1 MQVPLTEYD
10 TTPEVRMTVEQRDQL
25 RRVAPSI
32 GITPALGQEHA
43 YDLTPGSFVGAVH
56 LPEGLELL
64 IQPKLPIDRVLFL
77 ISYAVALG
85 RWKEM
90 GSHFE
95 QADSLLE
102 AIIPGYTFQLRRALS
117 RGVLQGYRT
126 DDEALPTVRGRWRI
140 GDQIRNR
147 FGIGPPVEVT
157 FDEFTEDIELNRLMR
172 AGIRRLLRVPV
183 RDDKSRWPLRALDAK
198 LELVRPIDYDP
209 RRVPTPTFDRRSER
223 YRPAV
228 DLARLILAGT
238 SFDLGPGGVQ
248 ASAFLIDMNRVFEDF
263 VVVALREALGASDH
277 VLVQGARNRPLH
289 FDTGMRIS
297 LHPDLSVW
305 DGAQCTWV
313 GDVKYKRAKSDVFPN
328 ADLYQMAAYA
338 IATDLAKGTLIYA
351 AGEEVPITYEV
362 VNLGKQ
368 LDVTTL
374 DLAAPP
380 DGVLAQVAAL
390 ADRITKQT
398 ALREGIDRA
407 S

>member
-1 MQVPLTEYD
+1 MQLPLTEYG
-10 TTPEVRMTVEQRDQL
+10 TTPAVTMTVEQRDQL

-32 GITPALGQEHA
+32 GISPAMGQEHA

-64 IQPKLPIDRVLFL
+64 IQPKLPIERVLFL

-90 GSHFE
+90 GAHFE

-140 GDQIRNR
+140 GDQVRNH
-147 FGIGPPVEVT
+147 FGIAPPVEVS
-157 FDEFTEDIELNRLMR
+157 FDEFTEDIELNRLLR

-183 RDDKSRWPLRALDAK
+183 RDDQSRWPLRALDAK

-209 RRVPTPTFDRRSER
+209 RRVPEPIFDRRSER

-228 DLARLILAGT
+228 SLARLILSGA

-263 VVVALREALGASDH
+263 VVVALREALGASDR
-277 VLVQGARNRPLH
+277 VLVQGARNRSLH
-289 FDTGMRIS
+289 FDVGARIS
-297 LHPDLSVW
+297 LQPDLSFW
-305 DGAQCTWV
+305 DGGRCTWI
-313 GDVKYKRAKSDVFPN
+313 GDVKYKRLKSDVFPN
-328 ADLYQMAAYA
+328 ADLYQMAAYV
-338 IATDLAKGTLIYA
+338 IATDLSRGMLIYA
-351 AGEEVPITYEV
+351 AGDEEPITHELLNLGVHLEV
-362 VNLGKQ
+362 V
-368 LDVTTL
+368 TL
-374 DLAAPP
+374 DLAGSP
-380 DGVLAQVAAL
+380 DSVLAQIAAL
-390 ADRITKQT
+390 ADRIRTQT
-398 ALREGIDRA
+398 ARRTISRA

>member
-1 MQVPLTEYD
+1 MQLRLTEYG
-10 TTPEVRMTVEQRDQL
+10 TTPAVSMTVEQRDQL

-32 GITPALGQEHA
+32 GISPAMGQEHA

-64 IQPKLPIDRVLFL
+64 IQPKLPIERVLFL

-90 GSHFE
+90 GAHFE

-140 GDQIRNR
+140 GDQVRNH
-147 FGIGPPVEVT
+147 FGIAPPVEVS
-157 FDEFTEDIELNRLMR
+157 FDEFTEDIELNRLLR

-183 RDDKSRWPLRALDAK
+183 RDDQSRWPLRALDAK

-209 RRVPTPTFDRRSER
+209 RRVPEPIFDRRSER

-228 DLARLILAGT
+228 SLARLILSGA

-263 VVVALREALGASDH
+263 VVVALREALGASDR
-277 VLVQGARNRPLH
+277 VLVQGARNRSLH
-289 FDTGMRIS
+289 FDVGARIS
-297 LHPDLSVW
+297 LQPDLSFW
-305 DGAQCTWV
+305 DGGRCTWI
-313 GDVKYKRAKSDVFPN
+313 GDVKYKRLKSDVFPN
-328 ADLYQMAAYA
+328 ADLYQMAAYV
-338 IATDLAKGTLIYA
+338 IATDLSRGMLIYA
-351 AGEEVPITYEV
+351 AGDEEPITHEVLNLGVHLEV
-362 VNLGKQ
+362 V
-368 LDVTTL
+368 TL
-374 DLAAPP
+374 DLAGSP
-380 DGVLAQVAAL
+380 DSVLGQIAAL
-390 ADRITKQT
+390 ADRIRTQT
-398 ALREGIDRA
+398 ARRTISRA